1 MLKHVLILGL
11 VTLLNFTFTQK
22 LTTLLP
28 EKPIFALGI
37 SDLEMLRKEVI
48 DFTDAFEELE
58 IGQALVSLISP
69 QSNESAYRDIA
80 DLWLLICDEVWLT
93 WVNAPSQALP
103 VLVTLAR
110 IQPSHVQDFADLLAS
125 PTAETKQVGDYSYS
139 LVTFEQGSNIFEVI
153 AYALV
158 DEILVLSSD
167 ELALQEALDNLDSKT
182 KVGFASSE
190 GYQQTLG
197 YLKLGQFYNYLDYGE
212 FAIMLGPLIQNLG
225 LNQLT
230 LRLTSAIST
239 LGISAGVSRITEDGM
254 ITESIQLPNAKG
266 GDKNLYRL
274 LTQAQPASDATLAFV
289 PPTAFAFSSGHNN
302 LAAWWHYLDNLVK
315 DVGILGGGLDDLL
328 LAFFGLDVQS
338 TFLNWVGTNVTTITT
353 NVAKASEPGVPSEN
367 LLGETVYVIETND
380 EVDVEQSLG
389 QLFTVL
395 SEGIAAFADPQGG
408 TGDFS
413 SKEVDIMDTK
423 VSTFDITGG
432 LSLSYAVIEGYAL
445 IATSLAAMQ
454 SVLETQNS
462 ESTLA
467 TTEAYQYL
475 ASLAPKDASGF
486 RLSNMSASMESAATQ
501 LSRQLELF
509 AGLGGAA
516 NLDFDRVEQA
526 SAAVES
532 YLSLIASCL
541 GYNVAYTQVLPEG
554 VIYNYGETQVSWQCS
569 QGN

>member
-1 MLKHVLILGL
+1 MLKHVLAWGL
-11 VTLLNFTFTQK
+11 VALLNFTFAQK

-58 IGQALVSLISP
+58 IGQALISLVSP
-69 QSNESAYRDIA
+69 QSSENTYRDIA

-93 WVNAPSQALP
+93 WVNVPSQTLP

-110 IQPSHVQDFADLLAS
+110 IQPDYVQDFADLLAN
-125 PTAETKQVGDYSYS
+125 PEAETKQIGDYSYS
-139 LVTFEQGSNIFEVI
+139 LVAFEQGSNIFQAI
-153 AYALV
+153 TYALV
-158 DEILVLSSD
+158 DEILILSSD
-167 ELALQEALDNLDSKT
+167 ESTLQEVLDNLDNET
-182 KVGFASSE
+182 KVGFAASE

-212 FAIMLGPLIQNLG
+212 LATVLGPLIQNLG
-225 LNQLT
+225 FNQLT
-230 LRLTSAIST
+230 LRLTSTIST

-254 ITESIQLPNAKG
+254 VTESIQLPNAKG

-274 LTQAQPASDATLAFV
+274 LTQAQPASDDTLAFV

-302 LAAWWHYLDNLVK
+302 LAAWWLYLDELVK
-315 DVGILGGGLDDLL
+315 DTKILGGGLDDLL
-328 LAFFGLDVQS
+328 LAFFGLDVQN

-353 NVAKASEPGVPSEN
+353 NVAKTSEPGVSSEN
-367 LLGETVYVIETND
+367 LLGETVYIIETSD
-380 EVDVEQSLG
+380 EVAIGQGLE

-408 TGDFS
+408 TGNAS
-413 SKEVDIMDTK
+413 SEEVDIISTK

-432 LSLSYAVIEGYAL
+432 LSLSYAVTEGYVL

-467 TTEAYQYL
+467 TTEVYKHL

-486 RLSNMSASMESAATQ
+486 RLSNMSASMESAAMQ
-501 LSRQLELF
+501 LSKQLELF

-526 SAAVES
+526 SAAVKS

-541 GYNVAYTQVLPEG
+541 GYNVAYTQISPDG
-554 VIYNYGETQVSWQCS
+554 AIYNYGETQVSWQCN
-569 QGN
+569 QEN